1 MTALGAMRLPW
12 WVRAA
17 EKLRLASLLRSLRY
31 DTRQLPASERASDDD
46 GLRMLA
52 LARLDEG
59 TYSSCEV
66 CGDPID
72 DELLARSPGRRRCD
86 VHEPA

>member
-1 MTALGAMRLPW
+1 MPDDAERRRL
-12 WVRAA
+12 
-17 EKLRLASLLRSLRY
+17 LT
-31 DTRQLPASERASDDD
+31 DIDDD
-46 GLRMLA
+46 LEAVEQA